1 MSSHTIQF
9 HDLVGLLEAKC
20 DEITAAAEGGKLSDK
35 DTEVINY
42 LRAVN
47 AQLIIYCEDD
57 LTCPSYVYC
66 PLPDHQA

>member
-1 MSSHTIQF
+1 MSTCVVQF
-9 HDLVGLLEAKC
+9 HDLVGLIEAKC
-20 DEITAAAEGGKLSDK
+20 AEITAAAAGEGLSDE

-57 LTCPSYVYC
+57 LTCPSYVYRC
-66 PLPDHQA
+66 